1 MHPICYLSPRLSSA
15 RLLEVTVLP
24 FDYYKRL
31 PRSQQRIYLKSDRI
45 SAILIPDHETLYP
58 LVRYLEKALAAGNR
72 PLTRKAA
79 QHLVTGIIG
88 SLKTRPLKVR
98 VLERRP
104 SNAREEL
111 HGLYQPG
118 RQGESD
124 QITLWMKTARKEQVV
139 AFKTFLRILLHELC
153 HHLDYEFL
161 GLKETFHTEGFFKR
175 ESSLFHQVMREG
187 KNPSKK

>member
-1 MHPICYLSPRLSSA
+1 M
-15 RLLEVTVLP
+15 P

-31 PRSQQRIYLKSDRI
+31 PRSQQRIYLESDRI
-45 SAILIPDHETLYP
+45 ASIQIPDYKKLHP
-58 LVRYLEKALAAGNR
+58 LVRDLEKALAAENR
-72 PLTRKAA
+72 LLIRKAA
-79 QHLVTGIIG
+79 QQLITGIIQ

-118 RQGESD
+118 RQGKPD
-124 QITLWMKTARKEQVV
+124 QITLWMRTARKEQVV

-161 GLKETFHTEGFFKR
+161 GLQETFHTEGFFKR
-175 ESSLFHQVMREG
+175 ESSLFHQLMYEV
-187 KNPSKK
+187 KSPSKKQKPKNV